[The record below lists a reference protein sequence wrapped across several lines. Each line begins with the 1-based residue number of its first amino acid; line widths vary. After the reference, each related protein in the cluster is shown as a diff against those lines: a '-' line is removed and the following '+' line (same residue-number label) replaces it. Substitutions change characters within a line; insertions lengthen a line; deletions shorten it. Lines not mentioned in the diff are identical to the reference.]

1 MPQAKHSAA
10 RANILGRLRDHA
22 IAADPAA
29 EDYAVMA
36 SKAGSDADRVNRFCD
51 LLQQAHAEVLR
62 VAANDCCAAIA
73 KVLKSKNI
81 QSVLLAN
88 GTELGAE
95 LKNEL
100 APTLNIKH
108 YPAAVEPF
116 KAELFADVDAA
127 VTNAR
132 WGIAETG
139 TLVLWPDAN
148 EPRTMSLVPP
158 LHVAVVDATTIVNTF
173 FELLNTAH
181 WVEQGMPTNA
191 LLISGPSKTADIQ
204 QVLAYG
210 AHGPCELIVIV
221 RE

>member
-1 MPQAKHSAA
+1 MAEVNGSSA
-10 RANILGRLRDHA
+10 RDNILSRLRNHA

-36 SKAGSDADRVNRFCD
+36 SEAWSHEDRVSRFCD

-62 VAANDCCAAIA
+62 VAANDCCTAIA
-73 KVLKSKNI
+73 QVLKSKNS
-81 QSVLLAN
+81 QSVLLAED
-88 GTELGAE
+88 TELGAE

-100 APTLNIKH
+100 AQALNIKH
-108 YPAAVEPF
+108 YPATVESF
-116 KAELFADVDAA
+116 KEELFADVDAS
-127 VTNAR
+127 VTGAR

-148 EPRTMSLVPP
+148 EPRSMSLVPP
-158 LHVAVVDATTIVNTF
+158 LHVAVVDAATIVNTF
-173 FELLNTAH
+173 FELLNNAK
-181 WVEQGMPTNA
+181 WAELGMPTNA

-210 AHGPCELIVIV
+210 AHGPCELVVIV